1 MAIQINLGERLVRL
15 ADRVLSSDTNQTI
28 GQTGGITV
36 STATDTTVPTTK
48 AVKEY
53 VDNHIK
59 VKQLQSGD
67 NIDTLFEQGFYWINS
82 NPDAINVDGTFPITD
97 EKYAYAISVDGGNKV
112 IRQIATVYK
121 GQGTRTFV
129 RMYSGHTSNLGWGEW
144 KEMSFTDHLHGNIS
158 SDGKIGTAVNLP
170 IITTTNGTLTT
181 GSFGTGANTF
191 CQGNDSRLSD
201 DRNPISHAVNDTRYG
216 AASSTNYGHIRV
228 MNNLT
233 STGTTDALSA
243 NQGKELKTLVDTK
256 VPITDIKN
264 NLTSTDTNK
273 PLSAKQGQVLKSLVD
288 SKANQNHT
296 HANISDTDWQ
306 NVVFESKF
314 KNYASNTNNVRYR
327 RIGKIVHIEGIFTN
341 TANIDVGETA
351 IKVATIPEI
360 YCRPEY
366 IQYGLMQGSGAN
378 KFLLSIHPNGNIG
391 ISRYGTTSAATTQIT
406 YNSSTNL
413 GAWLQ
418 CYLTWMVE
426 TENISYPTTIIGD
439 YSDAYPN
446 GYTFNVG
453 DPISLPYKLE
463 ANGEGIANQT
473 IKLYIDNVEKGT
485 RTTNNNGYVLFE
497 NILPWATFSDTNTHN
512 IRVEFE
518 ENAPYRSCIFTSSVG
533 GWGNSGG
540 GDPIITG

>member
-1 MAIQINLGERLVRL
+1 MVQIDLGERLIRL
-15 ADRVLSSDTNQTI
+15 ADKVLSKNSNETI
-28 GQTGGITV
+28 GHTGGITNA
-36 STATDTTVPTTK
+36 TANDTYIPTTK

-53 VDNHIK
+53 VDEHEH
-59 VKQLQSGD
+59 Q
-67 NIDTLFEQGFYWINS
+67 
-82 NPDAINVDGTFPITD
+82 
-97 EKYAYAISVDGGNKV
+97 
-112 IRQIATVYK
+112 
-121 GQGTRTFV
+121 
-129 RMYSGHTSNLGWGEW
+129 
-144 KEMSFTDHLHGNIS
+144 HGNIQNNGS
-158 SDGKIGTAVNLP
+158 IGSTANKP
-170 IITTTNGTLTT
+170 IITTTNGVLTT
-181 GSFGTGANTF
+181 GSFGTSANTF
-191 CQGNDSRLSD
+191 CQGNDSRLSN

-228 MNNLT
+228 MDNLT
-233 STGTTDALSA
+233 STGTTDALSANQGKELKTLVDTKIPITDIKDNLTSSDTNKPLSA

-296 HANISDTDWQ
+296 HPNISDTGWQ

-314 KNYASNTNNVRYR
+314 RNYASNTNNVRYR

-341 TANIDVGETA
+341 TSTIDVGETA

-391 ISRYGTTSAATTQIT
+391 IARYGTTSATTTQVT
-406 YNSSTNL
+406 YNSSTNI

-426 TENISYPTTIIGD
+426 TENISYPTTIISD
-439 YSDAYPN
+439 HSDAYPN
-446 GYTFNVG
+446 GYTLNIG
-453 DPISLPYKLE
+453 DPISLAYKLE

-485 RTTNNNGYVLFE
+485 RITNNNGYVLFE
-497 NILPWATFSDTNTHN
+497 NILPWATFIDTNTHN
-512 IRVEFE
+512 IRVQFE
-518 ENAPYRSCIFTSSVG
+518 DNAPYRSCIYTSSVG
-533 GWGNSGG
+533 GSSSGG
-540 GDPIITG
+540 GDPIIAG